1 MPPRFSDLL
10 LQIIHRDPSRIEPRA
25 FSGFSSAGWREFVAE
40 AIRYRLAFQVLRF
53 LSGTP
58 QPVPRVPPESLEQL
72 KTSVRS
78 TLMANLRQQGHL
90 KKMVTA
96 CEAENIP
103 VIMLKGLW
111 LSETVFRDP
120 KARLTGDIDLLFR
133 REDMP
138 RFTLL
143 ARRLGFNIPAEIRDL
158 AAVDASHNEYPLRHP
173 KDGSYFDVHWA
184 LTHPETETPIDEF
197 RLWQRSDLFSIG
209 GILVRS
215 LCVEDHLLYI
225 CFHAAAHH
233 RFDYVGPRALLDV
246 AQLVSSPPR
255 AIDWDEVVHRSFE
268 LGWSRSVWIML
279 AMAQRYLGTVVPQR
293 VLVALQPED
302 SLGVLEQDIL
312 QAALEA
318 LFLTQRHG
326 DRLSDN
332 VVRLIEEPSWAER
345 MKIALGRVFPS
356 RQEIAQGS
364 GPDVSGWQL
373 YRLYTRRL
381 RRLARE
387 HAPGLV
393 QVAYGSAQR
402 KAELNRTKLLGNWLD
417 QGSTVQSSHHVDH
430 GKSP

>member
-1 MPPRFSDLL
+1 M
-10 LQIIHRDPSRIEPRA
+10 
-25 FSGFSSAGWREFVAE
+25 G
-40 AIRYRLAFQVLRF
+40 
-53 LSGTP
+53 
-58 QPVPRVPPESLEQL
+58 
-72 KTSVRS
+72 
-78 TLMANLRQQGHL
+78 NLRQQGHL
-90 KKMVTA
+90 KRMLTA
-96 CEAENIP
+96 CQAENIP
-103 VIMLKGLW
+103 VILLKGLW

-133 REDMP
+133 QEDMP
-138 RFTLL
+138 RFTVL
-143 ARRLGFNIPAEIRDL
+143 ARRLGFSIPAEIRNL
-158 AAVDASHNEYPLRHP
+158 AAVDASRNEYPLRNT

-184 LTHPETETPIDEF
+184 LTHPASEVPIDET
-197 RLWQRSDLFSIG
+197 LVWQRSEMFSIG
-209 GILVRS
+209 GLPVRS

-255 AIDWDEVVHRSFE
+255 AIGWNEVVDRSHE

-279 AMAQRYLGTVVPQR
+279 ALAQRYLGTVLPQG
-293 VLVALQPED
+293 VLGALQPGNP
-302 SLGVLEQDIL
+302 LGALEQDIL

-332 VVRLIEEPSWAER
+332 VVRLIEEPSWKER

-364 GPDVSGWQL
+364 GPDLSGWQL

-417 QGSTVQSSHHVDH
+417 QVSTVQTSHRVDR

>member
-1 MPPRFSDLL
+1 
-10 LQIIHRDPSRIEPRA
+10 
-25 FSGFSSAGWREFVAE
+25 
-40 AIRYRLAFQVLRF
+40 
-53 LSGTP
+53 
-58 QPVPRVPPESLEQL
+58 
-72 KTSVRS
+72 
-78 TLMANLRQQGHL
+78 MANLRQQARL
-90 KKMVTA
+90 KKMLTA
-96 CEAENIP
+96 CEAEDIP
-103 VIMLKGLW
+103 VILLKGLW

-133 REDMP
+133 QEDMP
-138 RFTLL
+138 RFTVL
-143 ARRLGFNIPAEIRDL
+143 AQRLGFNVPADIGDL
-158 AAVDASHNEYPLRHP
+158 TAVDASCNEYPLRHA

-184 LTHPETETPIDEF
+184 LTHPETETPIDES
-197 RLWQRSDLFSIG
+197 RVWQRSEMFPIG
-209 GILVRS
+209 GIPVRS

-255 AIDWDEVVHRSFE
+255 AIDWEEVVQRSFE

-279 AMAQRYLGTVVPQR
+279 ALAQRYLGAVVPR
-293 VLVALQPED
+293 GVLSALQPGD
-302 SLGVLEQDIL
+302 SRSALEQDIL
-312 QAALEA
+312 QAAREA

-332 VVRLIEEPSWAER
+332 VVRLIEEPSWVER

-373 YRLYTRRL
+373 YRLYTRRFG
-381 RRLARE
+381 RLARE

-417 QGSTVQSSHHVDH
+417 QGSTVQTSHRVDR